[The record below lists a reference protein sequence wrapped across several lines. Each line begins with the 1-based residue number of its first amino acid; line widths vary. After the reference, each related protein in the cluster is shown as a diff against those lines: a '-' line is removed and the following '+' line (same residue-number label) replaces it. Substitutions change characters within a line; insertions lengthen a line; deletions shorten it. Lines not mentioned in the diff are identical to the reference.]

1 MIKTICYTSIYTE
14 NISAFN
20 LEMLFHKTRLNN
32 NNLNIKGVLVAKNNC
47 FFQILEG
54 PDYILENLYSTI
66 KNDKRHY
73 EINEV
78 LNTYISSYSFE
89 NFGTGYNTIQRIE
102 SLFGL
107 QSYLSSPT
115 INNQNNAH
123 LFLTTTENFF
133 K

>member
-1 MIKTICYTSIYTE
+1 MLKTICYTSKYTE
-14 NISAFN
+14 DISTFN

-32 NNLNIKGVLVAKNNC
+32 NNFNIKGVLVAKNNR

-54 PDYILENLYSTI
+54 PETILDALYFSI
-66 KNDKRHY
+66 KKDTRHH

-78 LNTYISSYSFE
+78 LNTYISEYSFE

-107 QSYLSSPT
+107 QSYLSSPA
-115 INNQNNAH
+115 INNINNAS
-123 LFLTTTENFF
+123 LFLSTTENFF